1 MQVIIMRA
9 IPGFGKSTF
18 VRRILPELLW
28 ESQVRHWIAVCSS
41 DKYFIKPDGVY
52 RFVREKLGLAH
63 KASRNSFQ
71 EYLKDDGACGVRS
84 GILGMRRAVVVDN
97 TNTRVKEIRPY
108 YEMAENYPNVDK
120 VTIYEI
126 QPLDGD
132 WDRAVDIGVQN
143 NVHGVP
149 REAIERMKD
158 RILKSQL
165 PKEWNRVIVK
175 RGDGFFEIDGKR
187 HVPPISKLVN
197 RR

>member
-1 MQVIIMRA
+1 MQVIIMRS
-9 IPGFGKSTF
+9 ISGFGKSTF
-18 VRRILPELLW
+18 VRQILPELLKQ
-28 ESQVRHWIAVCSS
+28 EPRRSYIAVCSS

-71 EYLKDDGACGVRS
+71 EYLNDDGAWGVRS
-84 GILGMRRAVVVDN
+84 GVLGMRRAVVVDN